1 MIIIGGLGSIR
12 GAMMGAAFMVLL
24 PEFMDW
30 GTRSLA
36 DSYIDNLLSLSDAL
50 PFIKEASIGLVIIL
64 FLIFE
69 PNGLAY
75 RWGQIRAWFKLY
87 PFSY

>member
-1 MIIIGGLGSIR
+1 M
-12 GAMMGAAFMVLL
+12 
-24 PEFMDW
+24 
-30 GTRSLA
+30 
-36 DSYIDNLLSLSDAL
+36 LLSLSEAI

>member
-1 MIIIGGLGSIR
+1 
-12 GAMMGAAFMVLL
+12 MGAAFMVLL
-24 PEFMDW
+24 PEIMDW
-30 GTRSLA
+30 LTRSLA
-36 DSYIDNLLSLSDAL
+36 GTTIDSALSLSEAI

>member
-12 GAMMGAAFMVLL
+12 GSMMGAAFMVLL
-24 PEFMDW
+24 PEVMDW
-30 GTRSLA
+30 LTRSLA
-36 DSYIDNLLSLSDAL
+36 GTSIDSYLSLSEAI
-50 PFIKEASIGLVIIL
+50 PFIKEGSIGLVIIL

>member
-1 MIIIGGLGSIR
+1 
-12 GAMMGAAFMVLL
+12 
-24 PEFMDW
+24 
-30 GTRSLA
+30 
-36 DSYIDNLLSLSDAL
+36 
-50 PFIKEASIGLVIIL
+50 
-64 FLIFE
+64 LIFE